1 MTTWR
6 TVVPPDMA
14 LLLDAFL
21 GDRYVASNT
30 YVSGRPNVNALCQP
44 RLAVASLLIAVALI
58 SAFAAGGTASAH
70 SIGIGDVNCSEEID
84 SIDSSLILQYGA
96 GLISTLECIDDADT
110 NGDTYINSIDSSLI
124 LQFSAGLID
133 SLG

>member
-1 MTTWR
+1 VHT
-6 TVVPPDMA
+6 
-14 LLLDAFL
+14 L
-21 GDRYVASNT
+21 
-30 YVSGRPNVNALCQP
+30 
-44 RLAVASLLIAVALI
+44 RLAIALPLAGAILAGAILGASGYA
-58 SAFAAGGTASAH
+58 GTASAH